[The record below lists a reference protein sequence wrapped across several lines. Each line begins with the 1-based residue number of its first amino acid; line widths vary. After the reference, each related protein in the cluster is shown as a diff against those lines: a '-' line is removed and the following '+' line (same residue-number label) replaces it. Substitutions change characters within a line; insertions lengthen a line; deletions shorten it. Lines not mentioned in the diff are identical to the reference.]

1 MIVCETTLNIIFF
14 GDSLSRSIEIFGP
27 TEDAGFAHSLCMFSQ
42 FLLSAAL
49 WYVWIQDWEQKFW
62 SILKLR
68 CAVLTGDT
76 NTTLADCLA
85 TDIILSTPEKVR
97 AHALNFVLEFASRKR
112 SFFLTPTYLIVGFDD
127 AKMEELLTNYR
138 NHKASYGDCGHV
150 S

>member
-1 MIVCETTLNIIFF
+1 MIVSETTLNIIYF

-27 TEDAGFAHSLCMFSQ
+27 TEDAGLAHSICMFSRLV
-42 FLLSAAL
+42 LLSAAL

-97 AHALNFVLEFASRKR
+97 AHSLDFVLEFASRKR
-112 SFFLTPTYLIVGFDD
+112 TFF
-127 AKMEELLTNYR
+127 
-138 NHKASYGDCGHV
+138 
-150 S
+150 